1 MGMMTSP
8 VPTPQV
14 SFGQITGDPN
24 SNAALNTK
32 VNSIASL
39 AGSLVESKYTRCL
52 VFGDVQQQSNA
63 VKDYSQ
69 NICDLQYLGGATGF
83 ITDAELYNTEAGW
96 LATGQGTNKA
106 LMIHKNFLEGWNVA
120 NGQSMLVQMRF
131 KIPTTL
137 SASDMPLFGNGYP
150 GVFGVYCRV
159 KAAGNIQ
166 VGVNAGAAYGSGVTY
181 VETSTITAD
190 TEHTLTVLINGI
202 DKTYSAWHNNKQ
214 TATGQ
219 LQNINITGTGDTG
232 ANHFGVGCLMGT
244 SYSPGNAQP
253 LRTRAF
259 RMVTTPAGVMF
270 KDPAML
276 AYRFHRDYSVL
287 INDVDMVG
295 ATA

>member
-1 MGMMTSP
+1 MGSMTSP

-14 SFGQITGDPN
+14 AFSQITGDPN

-83 ITDAELYNTEAGW
+83 ISDADVYATEAGW
-96 LATGQGTNKA
+96 LSTGQGTNKA
-106 LMIHKNFLEGWNVA
+106 LFIHKNFLEGWNVSA
-120 NGQSMLVQMRF
+120 GQSMLVQMRF
-131 KIPTTL
+131 KIPAAMST
-137 SASDMPLFGNGYP
+137 SDMPLFGTGYP
-150 GVFGVYCRV
+150 GALGIYCRV
-159 KAAGNIQ
+159 KAAGNLQ
-166 VGVNAGAAYGSGVTY
+166 VGVNAGNAYGSGVTY
-181 VETSTITAD
+181 VESSTIVPD
-190 TEHTLTVLINGI
+190 TEHTLTVLVNGV
-202 DKTYSAWHNNKQ
+202 DRTYSAWHNNKQ
-214 TATGQ
+214 TATSQ
-219 LQNINITGTGDTG
+219 LQSINITGSGDTG

-244 SYSPGNAQP
+244 SYSPANAQP
-253 LRTRAF
+253 LRIRAL
-259 RMVTTPAGVMF
+259 RVATTPAGIMF

-287 INDVDMVG
+287 INEVDMVG